1 MSVKKCPKEYI
12 LDDRTQK
19 CVKKKSVLGKRLLV
33 RKYGCKYKKCSQKQF
48 CNPTS
53 KRCVSRTSRLGKKI
67 IEEEINR
74 VNINKI
80 PKKILSEIKKKGNV
94 VISPLKKVKSFTEE
108 DLNRM
113 KSKKSTRCVLLQ
125 PKKCEKYPFEFL
137 LKVGKKCNQ
146 DIPKEKKDIRPLDLG
161 IKDKKEFCDNLKKF
175 EMFNKPLID
184 MKKIKI
190 MIDKNTSKKFPSIFK
205 LYMNENTL
213 YRGGYLKYPLRV
225 FYFTNEFKDHPY
237 VDIYNKKQISWYYN
251 EDYGTV
257 KFSNKEEIINSL
269 KKTKKRYLIFF
280 ITVKSIY
287 TSHSLIFLIDKKE
300 KQFFLIDPSS
310 TAFYEEFLNDELLT
324 NIKKLLGKNY
334 EARSD
339 LDLCPIF
346 SISTLNRIQK
356 KALGGEYLKKK
367 LLDPNGLCAIYTS
380 FIIDTFIRQETLNFE
395 DFNEKLHNYILQ
407 LGSKV
412 ILYDILINFHAYVT
426 DRVLVF
432 LRKDNLRRNPRVQS
446 EKINS
451 MIESKNKKYRNLV

>member
-1 MSVKKCPKEYI
+1 MSEKKCPQEYI
-12 LDDRTQK
+12 LDDRTKK
-19 CVKKKSVLGKRLLV
+19 CIKKKSLLGNRILV
-33 RKYGCKYKKCSQKQF
+33 RKYGCKYKKCSQKQI

-53 KRCVSRTSRLGKKI
+53 KRCVFKTSKLGKKI
-67 IEEEINR
+67 IEEEIKR

-80 PKKILSEIKKKGNV
+80 PKHIISQIKKQNKV
-94 VISPLKKVKSFTEE
+94 VISPLKKVNSFTEE
-108 DLNRM
+108 DINRM
-113 KSKKSTRCVLLQ
+113 KNKENVRCTLLH

-137 LKVGKKCNQ
+137 QKVGKKCNE
-146 DIPKEKKDIRPLDLG
+146 DIPTDKKDIIPLDLG
-161 IKDKKEFCDNLKKF
+161 VKDKKEFCKNIKKF
-175 EMFNKPLID
+175 DMFNKPLID

-251 EDYGTV
+251 EHYGTI
-257 KFSNKEEIINSL
+257 KFGNKEEIIKSL

-280 ITVKSIY
+280 IIVRSIY
-287 TSHSLIFLIDKKE
+287 TSHSVIFLLDKKE

-310 TAFYEEFLNDELLT
+310 TAFYEEFLHEELIT
-324 NIKKLLGKNY
+324 NIQKLLGKTY

-356 KALGGEYLKKK
+356 KALGGEYMKKK

-380 FIIDTFIRQETLNFE
+380 FIIDTFIRQDTLDFE
-395 DFNEKLHNYILQ
+395 DFYEKVNHYILQ

-412 ILYDILINFHAYVT
+412 ILYDILINFHSYVT

-432 LRKDNLRRNPRVQS
+432 LKKDNLRMNPKIQS
-446 EKINS
+446 EKINN
-451 MIESKNKKYRNLV
+451 MIESKYKKYRNLV